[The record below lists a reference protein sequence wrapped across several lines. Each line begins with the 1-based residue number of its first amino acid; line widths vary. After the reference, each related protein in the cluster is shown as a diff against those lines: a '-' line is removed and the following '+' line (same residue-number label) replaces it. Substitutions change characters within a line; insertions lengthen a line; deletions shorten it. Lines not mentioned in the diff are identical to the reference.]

1 MNIDL
6 ELVRAISAFGAAVG
20 VAFAAIQLWRSKQ
33 QQVLRFEDE
42 IAREYREIARKIP
55 IEALLGKNLNDY
67 SETLNSTYTYIDF
80 CNEQIFLRK
89 KGRIRKSTWD
99 NWLEGIEANMKLPA
113 FDEAWKEIH
122 QNLPGI
128 FTELKRL
135 EDEDYKSDPKKW

>member
-6 ELVRAISAFGAAVG
+6 ELIRAISAFGTAAGVVFAAV
-20 VAFAAIQLWRSKQ
+20 QLWRSKQ

-55 IEALLGKNLNDY
+55 VEALLGKPKKENNDALNDI
-67 SETLNSTYTYIDF
+67 YTYIDF
-80 CNEQIFLRK
+80 CNEQIFLRM

-99 NWLEGIEANMKLPA
+99 NWLEGIQANMQLPA
-113 FDEAWKEIH
+113 FQEAWKEI
-122 QNLPGI
+122 QKCLPEI

-135 EDEDYKSDPKKW
+135 EEEGFRSDPKRW